1 MTQNMM
7 TMIWLLQLVVV
18 SPMVRTLETATGV
31 FGNGIPQ
38 EPGTMMMT
46 ALEPRQQWQ
55 AEHAAAALPP
65 GIPVIAHEGCRERVS
80 KPLVLSLLQ

>member
-1 MTQNMM
+1 
-7 TMIWLLQLVVV
+7 
-18 SPMVRTLETATGV
+18 MVRTLETATGV

-46 ALEPRQQWQ
+46 ALEPQQQWQ

-80 KPLVLSLLQ
+80 ESLLLSLQFSDRVSVTKQALELATPA